1 MFSVQVTLCGVIID
15 EQLKFHKAN
24 SSINSSMLGKFLF
37 LKGNVGDMNTEGFLM
52 ALTFLLIFQ

>member
-1 MFSVQVTLCGVIID
+1 MFMNFKKID

>member
-15 EQLKFHKAN
+15 EQLKFHKA
-24 SSINSSMLGKFLF
+24 NSSMLGKFLF